1 MSLNPLAGAIALLT
15 CAMALP
21 GCASG
26 TDDPRTADKASAN
39 ASEAVVIDA
48 HADGETRLRRGQI
61 LAIELDSNASTGY
74 AWEIVEDGSPVLEPA
89 PVPAR
94 AAPAVAPTPGAGGT
108 SRWRFRATQP
118 GTTNLRLVYR
128 RSWEK
133 DVEPAR
139 TASYRVVVD

>member
-1 MSLNPLAGAIALLT
+1 MSLNPLAGAIALLA
-15 CAMALP
+15 CAMTLS

-26 TDDPRTADKASAN
+26 TDEARTADKASAN
-39 ASEAVVIDA
+39 ASEAVVVDA

-94 AAPAVAPTPGAGGT
+94 AAPAAPPMPGAGGT
-108 SRWRFRATQP
+108 SRWRYRAVQA
-118 GTTNLRLVYR
+118 GTATLRLVYR

-133 DVEPAR
+133 EVEPVR
-139 TASYRVVVD
+139 TASYRVVVE